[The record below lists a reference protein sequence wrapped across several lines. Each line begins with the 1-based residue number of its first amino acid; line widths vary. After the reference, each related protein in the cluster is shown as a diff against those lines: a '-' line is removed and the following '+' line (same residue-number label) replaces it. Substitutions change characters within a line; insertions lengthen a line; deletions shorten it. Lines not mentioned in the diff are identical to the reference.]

1 MFYFSLIFEILAL
14 HKLLLSRMTIGLAYQ
29 KVYSFKLDK
38 VFFPH
43 ILIGKIEESTNG
55 LLGSVSALMD
65 FG

>member
-38 VFFPH
+38 VFFPSYSYWENRG
-43 ILIGKIEESTNG
+43 INKW
-55 LLGSVSALMD
+55 APR
-65 FG
+65 